1 MDPLAEM
8 FKSLGNPEVTAELK
22 RTIADDV
29 LKEAAD
35 RSVEQLAQ
43 QENETLLG
51 LLQLRAR
58 HS

>member
-1 MDPLAEM
+1 MDPLAGM
-8 FKSLGNPEVTAELK
+8 FKTLGNPEVTAELK
-22 RTIADDV
+22 QTIVDGV

-58 HS
+58 HF